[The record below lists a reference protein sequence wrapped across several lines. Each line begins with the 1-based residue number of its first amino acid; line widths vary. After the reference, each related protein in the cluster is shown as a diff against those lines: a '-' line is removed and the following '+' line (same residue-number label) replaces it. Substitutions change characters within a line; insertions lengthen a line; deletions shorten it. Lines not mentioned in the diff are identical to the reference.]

1 MPSWKRLVVIC
12 ASAGA
17 GFAFALALIV
27 GGLLW
32 HKSRPAPPSPWN
44 VSALKASWDRMDFEF
59 IAANGKRRTIVFY
72 YALENQTDRDYEV
85 KDGTSMAIYEQSSGK
100 HNLELSEDKELSLDY
115 PVFVPARQRVE
126 LPIHLNVTYTDEDE
140 KKYGKLPDFMRGTSI
155 KGFVLFDKANRYQIN
170 FPQGW

>member
-1 MPSWKRLVVIC
+1 MPPWKRLVVIC

-32 HKSRPAPPSPWN
+32 HKYRPTPLSPWN
-44 VSALKASWDRMDFEF
+44 VTALQASWDRMDFEF

-85 KDGTSMAIYEQSSGK
+85 KDRTSMVIYEQFSGK

-115 PVFVPARQRVE
+115 PLFVPARRRVE
-126 LPIHLNVTYTDEDE
+126 IPLHLNVTYTDEDE